1 MEYFIP
7 EDSASSNETHLRRA
21 RQLTTEPLNTT
32 DDIPFTRH
40 EIQAAREKFD
50 PRKAPGEDA
59 INSKVLFR
67 AFRNFPTLFTE
78 VYNECLKNGHFPKY
92 WKRSIIHPIVKPE
105 KELSEMHKYRPI
117 SLINTGGKLLEKL
130 LIDRINHHLHTNK
143 SLNSNQFGF
152 TPQKS
157 TVDAAMAAKQY
168 ALSHIQ
174 KKNYFIMISLDIQ
187 GAFDSANWD
196 SILNNLRTLKCR
208 RNLYELVRS
217 YFSDRVAILHTN
229 TNTEQKEK

>member
-1 MEYFIP
+1 
-7 EDSASSNETHLRRA
+7 
-21 RQLTTEPLNTT
+21 
-32 DDIPFTRH
+32 
-40 EIQAAREKFD
+40 
-50 PRKAPGEDA
+50 
-59 INSKVLFR
+59 
-67 AFRNFPTLFTE
+67 
-78 VYNECLKNGHFPKY
+78 
-92 WKRSIIHPIVKPE
+92 
-105 KELSEMHKYRPI
+105 MHKYRPI